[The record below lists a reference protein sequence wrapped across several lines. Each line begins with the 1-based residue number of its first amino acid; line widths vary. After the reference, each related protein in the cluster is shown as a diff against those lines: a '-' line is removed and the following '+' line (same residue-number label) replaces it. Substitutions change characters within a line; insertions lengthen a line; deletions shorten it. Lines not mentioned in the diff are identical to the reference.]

1 MRDEINKRKKR
12 IKEILNIAKQKIKIL
27 QKVINPRRNNNRE
40 K

>member
-12 IKEILNIAKQKIKIL
+12 IKELLNIAKQKIKIL

>member
-1 MRDEINKRKKR
+1 MRDKINKRKKR